1 MSRNLLLVCC
11 SLFVCLTYAQD
22 FKVGKID
29 KSWFAKSLTED
40 QREAP
45 AVFLEKYRR
54 THFEYRDNLDGWTL
68 FTTVHNVIKILDTD
82 GLDYANQKIRIYREG
97 REDQKIDR
105 IEGLSYRLVGG
116 KVQKEKLKN
125 SNIIINDIN
134 KYVSEIIIPI
144 PSVQVGS
151 IIEYSYRLKS
161 TFWNIRDL
169 IIQEDIPIKHLYAK
183 IEIPQFFDYSKYV
196 SGYLTVNP
204 KLTIEERNENF
215 SVEAKNPFGGKI
227 ANRTNFANIRYKETV
242 AEYQFSDVPPLVIEP
257 MVNNINNYRS
267 KVSYELGAVEFQLG
281 KKVKRSKSW
290 GQVAAYFFDNL
301 AIGEKLTNTKFLDDD
316 VKRIKNEAISLDQ
329 RLQLAYATIQDR
341 MTWASDD
348 KLIRD
353 PDLSKAYVKRVGTAY
368 EINLI
373 LVALLKRL
381 GIPSD
386 PIMASTKDNGVP
398 VYPTID
404 GFNYILAGVKNGNSW
419 TVLDATEKNIPLGV
433 LPERI
438 LNWEGRLVTKDGK
451 TEAIPLFSNRY
462 SEKKSMVIASI
473 EGGSVNGKV
482 RSMFSEN
489 EGLTFTR
496 KYKQLSDQSRLERLN
511 EDYKVEQKEDVK
523 YKFSDLTNPKPVT
536 VSFSFQDQLFI
547 EEIGDKLYIQ
557 PQLFLNRK
565 KNPFT
570 SNERKYPI
578 DLKYPTNTD
587 NTVTLNIPE
596 GYKIISL
603 PQEIELTMANNL
615 GTYRFVVKSNNGRSV
630 QTLSSLTLSKTL
642 INPENYKEIKDFYT
656 QIVAKEKETIVL
668 EKI

>member
-1 MSRNLLLVCC
+1 MNKILLLFCC
-11 SLFVCLTYAQD
+11 SLFACLTYAQD

-29 KSWFAKSLTED
+29 KSWFEKSLTED
-40 QREAP
+40 QQEAP

-82 GLDYANQKIRIYREG
+82 GLEYANQKIRVYREG
-97 REDQKIDR
+97 REDQKIDK
-105 IEGLSYRLVGG
+105 IEGLSYRLVDG
-116 KVQKEKLKN
+116 KVQKEKLR
-125 SNIIINDIN
+125 SSDIILNDIS
-134 KYVSEIIIPI
+134 KYVSETIIPI

-151 IIEYSYRLKS
+151 IIEYSYRLES

-169 IIQEDIPIKHLYAK
+169 VIQEDIPVKHLYAK
-183 IEIPQFFDYSKYV
+183 IEIPQFFDYSKYI
-196 SGYLTVNP
+196 SGYLNVTP

-215 SVEAKNPFGGKI
+215 SVEAENPFGGKI
-227 ANRTNFANIRYKETV
+227 ANRTNFANIKYKETV
-242 AEYQFSDVPPLVIEP
+242 AEYQFNDVPPLVSEP

-290 GQVAAYFFDNL
+290 DQVAVYFFDNL
-301 AIGEKLTNTKFLDDD
+301 AISEKLTNTKFLDGD
-316 VKRIKNEAISLDQ
+316 VKKIKDEAISLDQ
-329 RLQLAYATIQDR
+329 RLQLAYATVQDR

-353 PDLSKAYVKRVGTAY
+353 PDLSDAYDERVGTAY

-381 GIPSD
+381 GVQSE

-419 TVLDATEKNIPLGV
+419 VALDATEKNIPLGI

-451 TEAIPLFSNRY
+451 TQAIPLFSNTY

-473 EGGSVNGKV
+473 DGNSVKGKV
-482 RSMFSEN
+482 RSMFSKN
-489 EGLTFTR
+489 EGLMMTK
-496 KYKQLSDQSRLERLN
+496 KYKQLSDRSRLERLN
-511 EDYKVEQKEDVK
+511 EDYEVEQKEDVK
-523 YKFSDLTNPKPVT
+523 YKFSDPTDPKLVT
-536 VSFSFQDQLFI
+536 VSFSFLDELFI
-547 EEIGDKLYIQ
+547 EKIGDKLYIQ

-578 DLKYPTNTD
+578 DLKYPTTTN
-587 NTVTLNIPE
+587 NTVTINIPE
-596 GYKIISL
+596 GYKISSL
-603 PQEIELTMANNL
+603 PQEIEITMANNL

-642 INPENYKEIKDFYT
+642 ISPENYKEIKDFYT

>member
-1 MSRNLLLVCC
+1 MYKISLLFCC
-11 SLFVCLTYAQD
+11 SLFACLAYAQD

-29 KSWFAKSLTED
+29 KSWFEKSLTED
-40 QREAP
+40 QQGAP

-82 GLDYANQKIRIYREG
+82 GLEYANQKIRVYREG
-97 REDQKIDR
+97 REDQKIDK
-105 IEGLSYRLVGG
+105 IEVLSYRLVDG
-116 KVQKEKLKN
+116 KVQKEKLR
-125 SNIIINDIN
+125 SSDIIVNDIS
-134 KYVSEIIIPI
+134 KYVSETIIPI

-151 IIEYSYRLKS
+151 IIEYSYRLES

-169 IIQEDIPIKHLYAK
+169 VIQEDIPVKHFYAK
-183 IEIPQFFDYSKYV
+183 IEIPQFFDYSKYI
-196 SGYLTVNP
+196 SGYLNVTP

-215 SVEAKNPFGGKI
+215 SVEAENPFGGKI

-242 AEYQFSDVPPLVIEP
+242 AEYQFSDVPPLVTEP

-290 GQVAAYFFDNL
+290 DQVAVYFFDNL
-301 AIGEKLTNTKFLDDD
+301 AIGEKLTNTKFLDGD
-316 VKRIKNEAISLDQ
+316 VKRIKDEAISLDQ
-329 RLQLAYATIQDR
+329 RLQLAYATVQKR
-341 MTWASDD
+341 MTWVSDD

-353 PDLSKAYVKRVGTAY
+353 PDLSDAYDERVGTAY

-381 GIPSD
+381 GVQSE
-386 PIMASTKDNGVP
+386 PIMASTKDNGIP

-419 TVLDATEKNIPLGV
+419 VTLDATEKNIPLGI

-438 LNWEGRLVTKDGK
+438 LNWEGRLVTRDGK
-451 TEAIPLFSNRY
+451 TEAIPLFSNTY

-473 EGGSVNGKV
+473 HGNSVKGKV
-482 RSMFSEN
+482 RSMFSNN
-489 EGLTFTR
+489 EGLTFTK

-523 YKFSDLTNPKPVT
+523 YKFSDPTNPKPVT
-536 VSFSFQDQLFI
+536 VSFSFEDQLFI
-547 EEIGDKLYIQ
+547 EKIGDKLYIQ
-557 PQLFLNRK
+557 PQLFLNKK
-565 KNPFT
+565 KNPFA

-587 NTVTLNIPE
+587 NTVTINIPE
-596 GYKIISL
+596 GYKISSL
-603 PQEIELTMANNL
+603 PQEIEITMANKL

-642 INPENYKEIKDFYT
+642 VSSENYKEIKDFYT